1 LLNANWELVVVP
13 ADEKIKEAVESQVG
27 GDDRLSFRSK
37 GSLDIS
43 TMEGDYLV
51 FCQPGDEFFPG
62 LLGSFNAYYVNQ
74 PGLNVYYYDCEYIQN
89 GKGKPS
95 LLCKPS
101 EVSIDAFLSVNHYSR
116 GFIRKA
122 YLTAKLPNGGGDGL
136 EAFEYEIALL
146 AAQAKDGVGHISQVL
161 VRQAGLSQ
169 PDKPEVC
176 RIVEKHLEQL
186 GLRDVSCDK
195 RRQQPHFIWA
205 IHQQKVTIIIPTK
218 DHSLLLETLLTSL
231 EVTDYLNFDLCLVD
245 NGSTNDATLS
255 LYDRLEKH
263 ENVHIVDFNE
273 PFNYSRAINLGVSA
287 SDSEL
292 LLFLNDDMQV
302 VRPDWLRELIQWA
315 QRPEVGVVGT
325 KLIRK
330 NHTIQHAGIVMG
342 MNAFMGH
349 LYLNAPEDFS
359 GLFGSVNWY
368 RNYSAL
374 TGACQMVRRSLFDEV
389 GGYDENFRLAFGD
402 IDFCLRIQSLGY
414 RNVYTPFAE
423 IFHFEGMS
431 RGYTTPI
438 EDIENGFEKMELK
451 IISPDPHFSEKLSL
465 STIPAY
471 RATAMTK
478 KERRGKVEERKQFYR
493 K

>member
-1 LLNANWELVVVP
+1 
-13 ADEKIKEAVESQVG
+13 
-27 GDDRLSFRSK
+27 
-37 GSLDIS
+37 
-43 TMEGDYLV
+43 
-51 FCQPGDEFFPG
+51 
-62 LLGSFNAYYVNQ
+62 VNQ

-402 IDFCLRIQSLGY
+402 IDFCLRIQALGY

-423 IFHFEGMS
+423 TFHFEGMS

-438 EDIENGFEKMELK
+438 EDIKNAHTKFQSELTT
-451 IISPDPHFSEKLSL
+451 PDPNYSEHLSL
-465 STIPAY
+465 TVIPKY
-471 RATAMTK
+471 L
-478 KERRGKVEERKQFYR
+478 EREISLQEREGLIQERMRFYQN